1 MIRDSSPIHNVGFGV
16 TSRDFSS
23 GKGQEEGPSPDSGF
37 VSRALHGHPVAKM
50 VASMVAFGIAAE
62 LSGKFVREGGLKLR
76 KQVND
81 SCV

>member
-1 MIRDSSPIHNVGFGV
+1 
-16 TSRDFSS
+16 
-23 GKGQEEGPSPDSGF
+23 
-37 VSRALHGHPVAKM
+37 M